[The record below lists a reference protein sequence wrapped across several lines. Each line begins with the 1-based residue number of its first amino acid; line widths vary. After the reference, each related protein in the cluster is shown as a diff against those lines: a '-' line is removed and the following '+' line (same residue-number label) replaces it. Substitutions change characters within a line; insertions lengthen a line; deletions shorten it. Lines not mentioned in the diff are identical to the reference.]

1 MGRAERRRAER
12 EERKHRT
19 ATYNLTQEHLHKAV
33 RETVANDLERV
44 RREAYDQ
51 AVNDAMILML
61 TLPLEVLMDCYWQKS
76 YAKRI
81 PKFVEKVLEYYE
93 KWQNDEIDMDKLK
106 QDLWDYGGVKLC
118 NESEVKEE
126 NNNNG
131 KNSSIK

>member
-12 EERKHRT
+12 QARKEKT
-19 ATYNLTQEHLHKAV
+19 ATYNLTKEQLNKAV
-33 RETVANDLERV
+33 KDTVGSDIERV
-44 RREAYDQ
+44 RQEAYNQ

-76 YAKRI
+76 YATRI

-93 KWQNDEIDMDKLK
+93 KWQNDELDMDKLK

-126 NNNNG
+126 
-131 KNSSIK
+131 K